1 MEAGR
6 RLRES
11 VAGHNRG
18 GKRGLGGEVGLLGMR
33 SNNSYGLGAL
43 SLISLITVTEGFN
56 HMIKSTLPIN
66 TCDEAFV
73 MIFLSSGLP
82 GFGRGMESDVSVQVE
97 AFAQFLNTASTPPHK
112 TIRVFLGKDCR
123 PACPD

>member
-18 GKRGLGGEVGLLGMR
+18 GGGGGEISLLGMR
-33 SNNSYGLGAL
+33 SINSDGLGAL
-43 SLISLITVTEGFN
+43 SLISLSTVTEGLN
-56 HMIKSTLPIN
+56 HKLKSIN
-66 TCDEAFV
+66 TCDEAFE

-82 GFGRGMESDVSVQVE
+82 GFGRGMESDVSVRV
-97 AFAQFLNTASTPPHK
+97 LCRPSPNSSTPPHK
-112 TIRVFLGKDCR
+112 TIRVFLGRDCR

>member
-1 MEAGR
+1 M
-6 RLRES
+6 
-11 VAGHNRG
+11 
-18 GKRGLGGEVGLLGMR
+18 
-33 SNNSYGLGAL
+33 
-43 SLISLITVTEGFN
+43 SLIIVTEGFN

-82 GFGRGMESDVSVQVE
+82 GFGRGMESDVSVRLQQ
-97 AFAQFLNTASTPPHK
+97 AFAQFLNTEHRPPHK